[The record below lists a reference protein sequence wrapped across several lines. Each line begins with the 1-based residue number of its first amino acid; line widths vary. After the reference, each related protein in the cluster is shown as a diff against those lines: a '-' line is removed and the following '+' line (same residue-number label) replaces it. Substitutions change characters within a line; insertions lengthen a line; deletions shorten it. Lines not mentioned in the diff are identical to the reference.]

1 MRILIFYQYF
11 GTPRGSWST
20 RMYEFARRWVNRGH
34 QITVVTAPYEKS
46 DIKAE
51 KFITKKEIEGINLI
65 IINSPDSNRKSTFKR
80 AINALIFSAVS
91 VWYSMTLNF
100 DVVLSSSGPITVG
113 IPALIAKWIR
123 RKKMVFEV
131 RDLWPQGA
139 VELGKIRSIFIIRL
153 AYFFEKVLYKN
164 SALVVPCSVGM
175 LNAIHERFP
184 SLNTLVIPNASD
196 VDLFS
201 PRGFQLPNIND
212 VKYFIYAGSLGLIDD
227 CGQLIRAANKIVRN
241 DIKFIIIGEGSERK
255 YLEEYSKSNPNI
267 IFLGLLPKVEVVSW
281 YQKAWASIVTFKDTL
296 VLHTNSANK
305 LFDSFAA
312 GVPVIQ
318 NTQGWIKDLFEE
330 EECGLSVPQNNPEKF
345 AEAIVNL
352 ADNASL
358 RNKFAQNA
366 FRLAIN
372 MFNRDILAEKYIKAI
387 EAL

>member
-1 MRILIFYQYF
+1 
-11 GTPRGSWST
+11 
-20 RMYEFARRWVNRGH
+20 
-34 QITVVTAPYEKS
+34 
-46 DIKAE
+46 
-51 KFITKKEIEGINLI
+51 
-65 IINSPDSNRKSTFKR
+65 
-80 AINALIFSAVS
+80 
-91 VWYSMTLNF
+91 
-100 DVVLSSSGPITVG
+100 
-113 IPALIAKWIR
+113 
-123 RKKMVFEV
+123 MVFEV